1 MYKIVIWLFT
11 LIFGLFWTFNPEY
24 ALELEARN
32 KNQIRK
38 LDPEFRKIIKITMR
52 FFGVILL
59 LVSIYLAYLIIREF
73 L

>member
-1 MYKIVIWLFT
+1 MYKIIIWLFT
-11 LIFGLFWTFNPEY
+11 LIFGLVWTFNPEY
-24 ALELEARN
+24 ALEFEARN

>member
-1 MYKIVIWLFT
+1 MYKIIIWLFA
-11 LIFGLFWTFNPEY
+11 LIVGLFWTFNPEY
-24 ALELEARN
+24 ALKLEARN

-52 FFGVILL
+52 FFGVVFLL
-59 LVSIYLAYLIIREF
+59 ISIYLTYLIIKEF